1 MKKWKRI
8 IVHCSDSTWAN
19 AAEIRE
25 WHVGGNGW
33 SDIGYHYVI
42 DNGKIRPNFFLNAF
56 DGSIEIGRQIDG
68 DQLVESKEVGA
79 HAYGF
84 NSDSIGICLVGKN
97 SFTSRQ
103 IATLF
108 NLLADLMKTFEI
120 SSDNVIG
127 HYEIDPRKT
136 CPNIDMESFRNVLKQ
151 VE

>member
-1 MKKWKRI
+1 MIKWKRI
-8 IVHCSDSTWAN
+8 IIHCSDSLWGN

-25 WHVGGNGW
+25 WHVKGNNW

-42 DNGKIRPNFFLNAF
+42 NNGHIRPSLYLSAF
-56 DGSIEIGRQIDG
+56 DGSIEIGRQIDE
-68 DQLVESKEVGA
+68 DQWAEAEEVGA

-84 NSDSIGICLVGKN
+84 NSDSIGICLIGKDL
-97 SFTSRQ
+97 FTSCQ

-108 NLLADLMKTFEI
+108 SLLSDLVKAFDI

-127 HYEIDPRKT
+127 HYEIEPRKT
-136 CPNIDMESFRNVLKQ
+136 CPNIDIESFRNILKK